1 VVVRKVSGAVVE
13 LEPLVGLLAEFGIA
27 AMATDLTGTIRE
39 WNRPAADLYGR
50 EAHEMLGVSV
60 STLRLSDGNQSIS
73 ASVVRELLEMGR
85 WHGEIEVQDAAG
97 LALRLGVRA
106 RVVVDGGDQPV
117 GFEAAFS
124 ELGDRREP
132 GDQGAE
138 SEPGFDLSN
147 GRTSVGSWEWDPAE
161 HLLTTSDPV
170 PDVLGFTRGR
180 DLTMAGV
187 LEAMPS
193 EDRTRVHT
201 VIDGARS
208 GASDVSSV
216 VYRVNDAE
224 GQLRWLDAHWGAVH
238 SREGVLTRVWG
249 TTRDI
254 TERVRTA
261 DQLRDAVEFWQGT
274 LDSLSARIAILDD
287 RGDIVAVNAA
297 WRRFAESANG
307 SDFVGRN
314 YVAVCEAAAA
324 DPVAKAVARGLKEV
338 LAGER
343 TVLEVEYPCHS
354 PSMQRWFQLRATTYA
369 GPGPLRV
376 VVAHEDITDR
386 RLAEQ
391 RLFMQAALL
400 DEIDVSVI
408 VTDMDLRV
416 VTWNA
421 GAERLY
427 GWKADE
433 VIGRHVSETMW
444 PTAADPESVEQAT
457 AALHREGRSDDEY
470 LVRRQDGST
479 FLAHVR
485 SRVIRDQDGCETAV
499 ANVAI
504 DITELK
510 ESERALLSARKY
522 LQAVTDSMGE
532 GLFTMDGDGRGKY
545 MNHVAQDQLGWS
557 MEELE
562 GQRLHDV
569 LHSRRLDGTPLPFEE
584 CPIRRAYEDGAVVR
598 VEDDVFVRRDGSA
611 LPVAYTAAPFSTDN
625 GVEGCVVLF
634 EDITERKAAT
644 LRIERDLEKLSW
656 LERIQEA
663 LAEKRFVLY
672 AQPIIDLKTGD
683 VVQREMLLRMR
694 DRDEPG
700 TNPRVVAPGLFLPVA
715 EEFGLITEIDHWVI
729 DRSTELAATGQAV
742 EINVSGRS
750 VSDPD
755 LVGYIKHAMER
766 AGADPEKIVF
776 EITET
781 TLVSD
786 EAAARAFV
794 EGLHSLGCKVALDD
808 FGTGYGGFTY
818 LKQLPIDFLKI
829 DIEFVRDLRSN
840 TASRHVVEAI
850 VNLATRFSL
859 KTVGEGAEDQETVD
873 LLRELGV
880 DYAQGFHIG
889 RPAPL
894 EVQSATTTEEQID
907 HE

>member
-1 VVVRKVSGAVVE
+1 MVEKLSGAVVE
-13 LEPLVGLLAEFGIA
+13 LEPIVGLLAEFGIA
-27 AMATDLTGTIRE
+27 AMAADLAGIIRE

-50 EAHEMLGVSV
+50 EEHEMLGVSV
-60 STLRLSDGNQSIS
+60 STLRLAQGAQSIY
-73 ASVVRELLEMGR
+73 ASVIRELLEKGR
-85 WHGEIEVQDAAG
+85 WHGEIEIQDAAG
-97 LALRLGVRA
+97 LPLRLGVRA
-106 RVVVDGGDQPV
+106 RVVVDGGDQPN
-117 GFEAAFS
+117 GFEAVFS
-124 ELGDRREP
+124 DLGDRVELD
-132 GDQGAE
+132 DQGAE
-138 SEPGFDLSN
+138 SEPRFDLSN

-161 HLLTTSDPV
+161 HLMTTSGSV

-187 LEAMPS
+187 LEAMPP

-216 VYRVNDAE
+216 VYRVNGDE

-254 TERVRTA
+254 TERVRAA
-261 DQLRDAVEFWQGT
+261 DRLQDAVEFWQGT
-274 LDSLSARIAILDD
+274 LDSLTARIAILDD
-287 RGDIVAVNAA
+287 RGDIIAVNAA

-307 SDFVGRN
+307 ASDFIGCN
-314 YVAVCEAAAA
+314 YVAVCDAATA
-324 DPVAKAVARGLKEV
+324 DPVAKAVARGLEEV

-343 TVLEVEYPCHS
+343 TVFELEYPCHS
-354 PSMQRWFQLRATTYA
+354 LSAQRWFLLRATPYE

-386 RLAEQ
+386 RQTEQ

-400 DEIDVSVI
+400 DEIDAAVI

-457 AALHREGRSDDEY
+457 TSLRREGRSDDEY
-470 LVRRQDGST
+470 LVRRKDGST

-485 SRVIRDQDGCETAV
+485 SRAIRDQDGCETAV

-510 ESERALLSARKY
+510 ESERALLSARNY
-522 LQAVTDSMGE
+522 LRAVTDSMGE

-545 MNHVAQDQLGWS
+545 MNQVAQDQLGWS

-562 GQRLHDV
+562 GQKLHDI
-569 LHSRRLDGTPLPFEE
+569 LHSLRLEGTPLPLEE
-584 CPIRRAYEDGAVVR
+584 CPIRRAYKDGAMVR

-644 LRIERDLEKLSW
+644 LRIERDLEKLAW

-663 LAEKRFVLY
+663 LSEKRFVLY
-672 AQPIIDLKTGD
+672 AQPIIDLMTGE

-694 DRDEPG
+694 DSDG
-700 TNPRVVAPGLFLPVA
+700 SSTNPGVIAPGLFLPVA
-715 EEFGLITEIDHWVI
+715 EEYGLITEIDHWVI

-742 EINVSGRS
+742 EINLSCRS

-766 AGADPEKIVF
+766 AGADPHKIVF

-850 VNLATRFSL
+850 VNLATSFSL

-894 EVQSATTTEEQID
+894 ETPVHHHNSGALRR
-907 HE
+907 